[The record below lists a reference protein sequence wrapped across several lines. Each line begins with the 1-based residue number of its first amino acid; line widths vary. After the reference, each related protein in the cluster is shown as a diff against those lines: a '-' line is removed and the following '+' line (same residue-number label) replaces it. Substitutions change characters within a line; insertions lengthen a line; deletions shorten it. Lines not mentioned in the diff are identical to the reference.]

1 MMTVWNEVIK
11 GKIQGVCKCKCKY
24 NYRYRYI
31 WMIIRN
37 MKNM

>member
-1 MMTVWNEVIK
+1 MLTVWNEVIK
-11 GKIQGVCKCKCKY
+11 GKIQGVCKCKCKFK
-24 NYRYRYI
+24 YRYI